1 MFKIKLYEYNNDYP
15 NNGYRGNEYTKY
27 ILQGSQFTEDITQVL
42 DTSEITLSG
51 LTKKESFAPETKFIA
66 DIIKIV
72 ADEEIIVETLHLCV
86 SRDMV
91 TQPILSDNNY
101 YEHHI

>member
-15 NNGYRGNEYTKY
+15 NKGYRGKDYTKY

-51 LTKKESFAPETKFIA
+51 LPQKESFAPEYKFIA
-66 DIIKIV
+66 DIVKIV
-72 ADEEIIVETLHLCV
+72 GSEEIIVVRIKRYGNPTYFK
-86 SRDMV
+86 R
-91 TQPILSDNNY
+91 
-101 YEHHI
+101 